1 MQSIHLYFLQSTQCF
16 FQNGLEVLI
25 LSDIVALFR
34 AHLELGCEHD
44 VAIMIAEQRR
54 SLHTTYLTHTMA
66 SYAFCGMSN

>member
-1 MQSIHLYFLQSTQCF
+1 M
-16 FQNGLEVLI
+16 LI
-25 LSDIVALFR
+25 LGDIVALFR